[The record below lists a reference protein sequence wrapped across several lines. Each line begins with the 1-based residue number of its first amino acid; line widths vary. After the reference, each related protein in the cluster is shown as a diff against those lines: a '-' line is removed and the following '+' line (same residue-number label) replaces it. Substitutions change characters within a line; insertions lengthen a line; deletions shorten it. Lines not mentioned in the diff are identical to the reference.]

1 MTTDW
6 FIGAF
11 FVALW
16 QSVRRWALRLVE
28 RVLNWTAFRLMG
40 MGDAI
45 KAAGVELSE
54 AADAVGGVA

>member
-1 MTTDW
+1 M
-6 FIGAF
+6 IGAF
-11 FVALW
+11 FLALW
-16 QSVRRWALRLVE
+16 RAVRGWACRLVE

-45 KAAGVELSE
+45 KAAGVELSD